1 MIITASEKPHE
12 RYVHE
17 AVYYDTA
24 EQLVEA
30 TAPLLGQVLAEGDDV
45 ALVCTEA
52 NNRALMEALG
62 EDDRVLVLPRPEI
75 YTKAVTAVA
84 YFRDFVEE
92 RITAGAPR
100 VCVLGEVDFGT
111 SGRALD
117 EWLRYEA
124 LLNHALSQFPLWSLC
139 GYDTQVLG
147 DPVLGTADL
156 THPFLRRDGIQ
167 EPNPVRVD
175 PAGLLRLADA
185 DATLMPVVEPTLT
198 IPVVSDLTELHHQV
212 TTFLGDLRMSR
223 ELVDDLVMAV
233 HEVTINGLRHGQPP
247 VTVRFWAAPGRVE
260 CTVTDQGSGFEDPF
274 VGYVRGGGEELPEG
288 RFGLWLARRLCDE
301 VVMGRTSEGFTTRLA
316 VDL

>member
-1 MIITASEKPHE
+1 MTVTASEPHE

-17 AVYYDTA
+17 AVYYDSA
-24 EQLVEA
+24 EQLVES
-30 TAPLLGQVLAEGDDV
+30 TVPLLVQVLAEGDEV

-92 RITAGAPR
+92 RVTAGAPR

-124 LLNHALSQFPLWSLC
+124 LLNHALSAFPLWSLC

-147 DPVLGTADL
+147 DPVLDTAGL

-167 EPNPVRVD
+167 APNPTQVD
-175 PAGLLRLADA
+175 PAGLLRRADA
-185 DATLMPVVEPTLT
+185 DAPVMPAVEPTLT
-198 IPVVSDLTELHHQV
+198 IPVVLDLTELHHQV
-212 TTFLGDLRMSR
+212 TAFLGDLRVSG
-223 ELVDDLVMAV
+223 ELADDIVTAV
-233 HEVTINGLRHGQPP
+233 HEVTTNGLRHGQPP

-260 CTVTDQGSGFEDPF
+260 CTVTDRGAGFEDPF